1 MTKIR
6 MSARRAGEQ
15 VLSLLKGVD
24 QKKLIA
30 LLQGGGLDE
39 VLSNHVQ
46 GQKKL
51 AKVVQECVYP
61 LLPRD
66 VRDSYDAACHESYA
80 GYPDWSS
87 AKWTELLES
96 VDPFSEAKPSLDAY
110 PQTR

>member
-1 MTKIR
+1 
-6 MSARRAGEQ
+6 MSGA
-15 VLSLLKGVD
+15 
-24 QKKLIA
+24 
-30 LLQGGGLDE
+30 
-39 VLSNHVQ
+39 
-46 GQKKL
+46 

-96 VDPFSEAKPSLDAY
+96 VDPFLEAKPSLDDELPSESLQKRNPVA
-110 PQTR
+110 PFPFDFLFFLTPVGRFVAFTENDKT